1 MNVGFIGLGA
11 MGQPM
16 ARNLAGAGHR
26 VVAWNRSPVET
37 PEGVDLVDSP
47 KAVGEQTDVAFV
59 MVSASDAVEEVLF
72 GETGWATGAKPGA
85 VVIQSSTIGP
95 AAAESIGARV
105 IAGGFG
111 FLDAPVSGSVKP
123 AENAQLT
130 ILGGGD
136 KELFDRYQSL
146 FDAIAKRTVVFGP
159 IGSGSVAKLGVNGF
173 LVSVIA
179 AASESLSWV
188 HDRDPELDIAT
199 FASVIERISPLAA
212 GRAESIAGDA
222 PSGGFSLRQ
231 AAKDME
237 LVGDEFGP
245 GGVVEAVRGLTR
257 SGLDLG
263 FGELDVS
270 CLGAVVRSKEGGG

>member
-1 MNVGFIGLGA
+1 MDVGFIGLGA
-11 MGQPM
+11 MGRPM
-16 ARNLAGAGHR
+16 ARNLAAAGH
-26 VVAWNRSPVET
+26 VVLAWNRSPIEA
-37 PEGVDLVDSP
+37 PEGVTLVESP
-47 KAVGEQTDVAFV
+47 RAVAEGTGVAFV
-59 MVSASDAVEEVLF
+59 MVSDADAVEDVMF
-72 GETGWATGAKPGA
+72 GESGWALGAALGS

-95 AAAESIGARV
+95 EAAERIGERVAAA
-105 IAGGFG
+105 GFE

-136 KELFDRYQSL
+136 QSLFDRYVSL
-146 FDAIAKRTVVFGP
+146 FEAIAKRTVVFGP
-159 IGSGSVAKLGVNGF
+159 VGSGSVAKLGVNGF

-188 HDRDPELDIAT
+188 HKRDPGLDIAT

-212 GRAESIAGDA
+212 GRAESISGQA
-222 PSGGFSLRQ
+222 PAGGFSLRQ

-237 LVGDEFGP
+237 LVGDEFGSQ
-245 GGVVEAVRGLTR
+245 VVEAVRGLTR

-263 FGELDVS
+263 FGDLDVS
-270 CLGAVVRSKEGGG
+270 CLGAVVRSRDDG